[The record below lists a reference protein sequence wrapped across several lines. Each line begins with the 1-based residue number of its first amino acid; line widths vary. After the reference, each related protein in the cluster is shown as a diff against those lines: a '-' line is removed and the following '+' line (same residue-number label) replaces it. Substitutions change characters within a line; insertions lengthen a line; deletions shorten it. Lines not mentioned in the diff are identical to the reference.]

1 MISFFNALT
10 FLWIAKTPPEKAINK
25 QFGFQTKRARK
36 SQRNWD
42 IAQKEMIAYSEKVI
56 LPSCIIG
63 FCFLIVE
70 VYLCFHWSENKFAAV
85 LLIETLVPIISYLKL
100 HFHVSQKLPD

>member
-1 MISFFNALT
+1 MVLFFNALT
-10 FLWIAKTPPEKAINK
+10 FSWIAKTPPEKAVNK

-36 SQRNWD
+36 SQKNWD
-42 IAQKEMIAYSEKVI
+42 IAQKEMIAYAEKVI

-70 VYLCFHWSENKFAAV
+70 VFLFFHWLENRFAAV
-85 LLIETLVPIISYLKL
+85 LLIKTLVPIISYLKL
-100 HFHVSQKLPD
+100 HFHVSKKLPD